1 VEVKKFLLVIFLLI
15 LIAAAYLAGSRG
27 PDPTRWFT
35 TPTPTPTCTAT
46 STPSATATATPTVT
60 PIPPTPTLTATPV
73 PKKKPSKKSRKK
85 HAKKAAVKSD
95 VENTEDMDLE
105 PTATPVEKAT
115 APAPAP
121 PDISP
126 ICNAHTLP
134 SAVAELE
141 PNNTFG
147 APQDLGT
154 LISPG
159 LQVNGLLEKVAQA
172 ADTAA
177 ADSFTVDPR
186 METTD
191 LDLDVYTF
199 TASTPFLAVLD
210 CYTHV
215 LGRPSPLNH
224 DNNFQLA
231 IYNESLLMI
240 GSSTQNNPVQSV
252 EISESGYKY
261 YAVVYGVDGTDG
273 SSYRLTITPKES
285 Q

>member
-1 VEVKKFLLVIFLLI
+1 MDVKKFLFFIFLLI
-15 LIAAAYLAGSRG
+15 VIAAAYMVGSRG
-27 PDPTRWFT
+27 PDPTQWFT

-46 STPSATATATPTVT
+46 STPSATATSTAVATST
-60 PIPPTPTLTATPV
+60 PTPTPTQTATPV
-73 PKKKPSKKSRKK
+73 PKKKAPKKKPRK
-85 HAKKAAVKSD
+85 HAKKPVLNL
-95 VENTEDMDLE
+95 ENEVTDDIDQE
-105 PTATPVEKAT
+105 T
-115 APAPAP
+115 APTPTPLPQVAPAP
-121 PDISP
+121 PDLNP

-134 SAVAELE
+134 SAVAEVE

-154 LISPG
+154 LVFPG
-159 LQVNGLLEKVAQA
+159 LQVNGALEKVAHA

-177 ADSFTVDPR
+177 ADSFTIDPR

-199 TASTPFLAVLD
+199 TASSPFLVVLD

-215 LGRPSPLNH
+215 LGRPSPLSH

-231 IYNESLLMI
+231 VYNESLLMI

-273 SSYRLTITPKES
+273 ASYRLTITPKES